1 MKFATDRPFADPDKA
16 ARKLLELANAAEA
29 DRDQR
34 IAIELINLP
43 FLRAGGS
50 ADEYRAGSSAG
61 SRRDCC
67 SGMSGHEEAM
77 TCGRHCNWRGP
88 GSRKRLMRGRADT
101 GPIRVD

>member
-1 MKFATDRPFADPDKA
+1 VSNKFTVDRPFADPDKA

-50 ADEYRAGSSAG
+50 ADEYRAGIETAIAQGWLIRHDSGVYVKFTQAG
-61 SRRDCC
+61 
-67 SGMSGHEEAM
+67 
-77 TCGRHCNWRGP
+77 
-88 GSRKRLMRGRADT
+88 AD
-101 GPIRVD
+101 IFA

>member
-34 IAIELINLP
+34 IAIELINLT

-50 ADEYRAGSSAG
+50 GDECRARLERAV
-61 SRRDCC
+61 
-67 SGMSGHEEAM
+67 ANAWL
-77 TCGRHCNWRGP
+77 GRLGP
-88 GSRKRLMRGRADT
+88 GRYVKVAGAAAGLSPWCRTPGH
-101 GPIRVD
+101 GPSAIRFPLP

>member
-50 ADEYRAGSSAG
+50 ADEYRAAIERAIAKGWLWRHESGVYVKLTQAG
-61 SRRDCC
+61 
-67 SGMSGHEEAM
+67 
-77 TCGRHCNWRGP
+77 
-88 GSRKRLMRGRADT
+88 ADLFA
-101 GPIRVD
+101 R